1 MSKKIKF
8 MVKMMTTFWKR
19 LAPIFLML
27 IAFSFIEGG
36 MLADYADARSK
47 SGGKS
52 FSSSPSKAPAS
63 TAPAAG
69 PKKDSSFSRGLM
81 GGLLGGALGGML
93 FGSMFGGS
101 GIGILPLLLL
111 AGVAFF
117 LYKKF
122 AKARPSG
129 YQSPNPSPHQY
140 QSTNTYGGGTHSSFQ
155 PPPPPPPVIG
165 ANLVEEGIDQ
175 IRQYDRDFDP
185 AYFKEVA
192 SDVFFQVQAG
202 WMRRDLDSYR
212 HLLGDQLAREY
223 EQHFAEMR
231 ANGQINKLESI
242 AVRSVEIVA
251 AGSDGREDF
260 VTLQFTANLLD
271 YTVDDKSGELI
282 SGSMTTPVKFQED
295 WTWARPAGTQ
305 NWKLEGIK
313 ES

>member
-1 MSKKIKF
+1 
-8 MVKMMTTFWKR
+8 MTTFWKR

-36 MLADYADARSK
+36 LLADDADARSR

-52 FSSSPSKAPAS
+52 FSSSPSKAPTS
-63 TAPAAG
+63 TAPAAA
-69 PKKDSSFSRGLM
+69 PKSGSSFSRGLM
-81 GGLLGGALGGML
+81 GGLLGGAIGGML
-93 FGSMFGGS
+93 FGSMFGAGGS
-101 GIGILPLLLL
+101 GMGILPLLLL
-111 AGVAFF
+111 GGIAFF

-122 AKARPSG
+122 AKSRQSG
-129 YQSPNPSPHQY
+129 YQSPNPYSNQAY
-140 QSTNTYGGGTHSSFQ
+140 QPPTNTFGGSTNNSFQ
-155 PPPPPPPVIG
+155 PPPPPPVIG
-165 ANLVEEGIDQ
+165 ANLLEEGIAQ

-202 WMRRDLDSYR
+202 WMRRDLDAYR

-231 ANGQINKLESI
+231 QKGQINKLESI
-242 AVRSVEIVA
+242 AVRAIEIIA

-260 VTLQFTANLLD
+260 VTLLLTANLLD

-282 SGSMTTPVKFQED
+282 SGSMTTPVKFAEE
-295 WTWARPAGTQ
+295 WTWARSVGTQ
-305 NWKLEGIK
+305 NWRLEGIK
-313 ES
+313 EA

>member
-1 MSKKIKF
+1 

-36 MLADYADARSK
+36 FTAEYADARSK

-63 TAPAAG
+63 TAPAAA
-69 PKKDSSFSRGLM
+69 PKKDGSFGRGMM
-81 GGLLGGALGGML
+81 GGLLGGALGAML
-93 FGSMFGGS
+93 FGSMFGGT
-101 GIGILPLLLL
+101 GMGILPLLIL
-111 AGVAFF
+111 GVVAFF

-122 AKARPSG
+122 VKSRPAG
-129 YQSPNPSPHQY
+129 QSPNPYAHQY
-140 QSTNTYGGGTHSSFQ
+140 QSTNTYGGASQSSFQ
-155 PPPPPPPVIG
+155 PPPPPPVIG
-165 ANLVEEGIDQ
+165 GNLVEEGIDQ
-175 IRQYDRDFDP
+175 IRQYDRDFDIT
-185 AYFKEVA
+185 YFKEVA

-202 WMRRDLDSYR
+202 WMRRDIESYR
-212 HLLGDQLAREY
+212 HLLGDQLAQEY
-223 EQHFAEMR
+223 EQHFDEMR
-231 ANGQINKLESI
+231 GNGQINKLESI

-260 VTLQFTANLLD
+260 ITLQFTANLLD

-295 WTWARPAGTQ
+295 WTWARPSGTQ